1 MNGHALDG
9 QAHARIFAS
18 PLARRIAKEAG
29 LDLAAL
35 RGSGPHGR
43 IIERDVKAALAAPR
57 QAAPAAVDAAA
68 KAPAPI
74 SDDAVKKLF
83 APGSFTEVPHDSMRK
98 IIARRLV
105 EAKQTIPHF
114 YLSIDCEL
122 DALLKLREEVNR
134 AAPRDK
140 DANPLYKLSVNDFII
155 KALARR

>member
-1 MNGHALDG
+1 
-9 QAHARIFAS
+9 
-18 PLARRIAKEAG
+18 
-29 LDLAAL
+29 
-35 RGSGPHGR
+35 
-43 IIERDVKAALAAPR
+43 
-57 QAAPAAVDAAA
+57 
-68 KAPAPI
+68 
-74 SDDAVKKLF
+74 
-83 APGSFTEVPHDSMRK
+83 MRK

-155 KALARR
+155 KALAQALIRVPDANVTYTESTMLHHEHADVAVAVALPEGLITPDRAECRPAAALGTLRDDERLCCACKRAAAEAARI